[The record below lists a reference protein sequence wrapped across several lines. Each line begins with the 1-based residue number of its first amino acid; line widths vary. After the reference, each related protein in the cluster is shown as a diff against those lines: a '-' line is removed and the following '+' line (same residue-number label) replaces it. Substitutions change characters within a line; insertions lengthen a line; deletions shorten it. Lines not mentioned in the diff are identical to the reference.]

1 MGLEKERRKFLVK
14 GPLVFGNGDVGMERD
29 SANSVALLTGD
40 TLNLSGAG
48 LRVPHSAAALT
59 NSNVGTLAG
68 GIRVGYNGNVAQLA
82 FVVNGS
88 VIIFQATAGT
98 GAVTSAVGA

>member
-14 GPLVFGNGDVGMERD
+14 GPLVFGNGDVGLQRD
-29 SANSVALLTGD
+29 TTNSLALLTGD

-48 LRVPHSAAALT
+48 LRVPHSAAALAI
-59 NSNVGTLAG
+59 SNVGTQTGA
-68 GIRVGYNGNVAQLA
+68 IRVGFNGNVVQLG

-88 VIIFQATAGT
+88 VIVFQATAGT